1 MSIPRAL
8 PKRYT
13 KFMPRELISSD
24 NPILKKPAAAV
35 AKPADVVDL
44 ANDLLATMVAEG
56 GVGLAAPQVGVSVRV
71 FVTGVDG
78 EQLVCINPQLV
89 GVSEKQVP
97 WEEGC
102 LSLPR
107 LLGEVIRPAE
117 VEVEY
122 TDLKGTVCRRK
133 ADKLLAR
140 VFQHELDHLDGI
152 LFPDR
157 VDDRS
162 KLRVI
167 TEEEWQSRFETAAKA
182 PE

>member
-1 MSIPRAL
+1 MRRSL
-8 PKRYT
+8 VN
-13 KFMPRELISSD
+13 SD
-24 NPILKKPAAAV
+24 APVLRKPAAAV
-35 AKPADVVDL
+35 SDPAVVRDL
-44 ANDLLATMVAEG
+44 AAELLETMVAEG
-56 GVGLAAPQVGVSVRV
+56 GVGLAAPQVGVGVRV

-78 EQLVCINPQLV
+78 EQLVCLNPQV
-89 GVSEKQVP
+89 RSSSAKQVS

-117 VEVEY
+117 VEIEY
-122 TDLKGTVCRRK
+122 TDLQGQSCRRQ

-140 VFQHELDHLDGI
+140 VFQHELDHLNGI

-157 VDDRS
+157 MTDRT
-162 KLRVI
+162 KLRTI
-167 TEEEWQSRFETAAKA
+167 TEEEWDSRFESAARA